1 MISITPFVSVHA
13 PLDGQ
18 LCSDDRSKN
27 ERDLLELIRNKGPL
41 PKTKLAQLSGLSA
54 QSATVLINKL
64 EKSGLVRAHPPVKG
78 RIGQP
83 QIPFG
88 LNASGAYGLGLKVG
102 RRSFDITLLDLCGN
116 VISTVHEKI
125 PYPEVDHFLSFAV
138 RAYAAVTRA
147 LCDDEKQKIRGI
159 GVAMPFEVWRWAE
172 EAGAPKDVLSQWQN
186 VDLAACLSTALSLPV
201 YISNDA
207 TAACTAEL
215 SFGNAAALSNFLY
228 IFVSTFVGGGIVLNN
243 AVFAGTSGNAGA
255 VGSLPF
261 ASENGDQL
269 INQSSL
275 YLLEAQLTDAGFDGQ
290 QIYNTPD
297 YWPIADSVI
306 TSWVERAA
314 AGLAFSAQ
322 CATGLLDIEGIVIDG
337 AMPDDV
343 KKSLVEHTAAILHNT
358 DMKGLSIPHVIKGTV
373 GSKAQSIGSANLPLL
388 ANYY

>member
-1 MISITPFVSVHA
+1 MSTLMPFVSVHA
-13 PLDGQ
+13 PTNGELR
-18 LCSDDRSKN
+18 SDDRSKN

-64 EKSGLVRAHPPVKG
+64 EKSGLVKAHPPVKG
-78 RIGQP
+78 KIGQP

-88 LNASGAYGLGLKVG
+88 LQASGAYGLGLKVG

-125 PYPEVDHFLSFAV
+125 PYPEVEQFLSFAV
-138 RAYAAVTRA
+138 RAYAAVTRT
-147 LCDDEKQKIRGI
+147 LSEDEKKKIRGV

-172 EAGAPKDVLSQWQN
+172 EAGAPDDVLSQWQS
-186 VDLAACLSTALSLPV
+186 VDLAALLSTTLSLPV

-215 SFGNAAALSNFLY
+215 SLGNAAALSNFLY
-228 IFVSTFVGGGIVLNN
+228 IFVGTFVGGGVVLNN
-243 AVFAGTSGNAGA
+243 AIFAGASGNAGA
-255 VGSLPF
+255 IGSLPF
-261 ASENGDQL
+261 SSANGDQL

-275 YLLEAQLTDAGFDGQ
+275 YLLETELSRAGFDGQ

-297 YWPIADSVI
+297 YWPNADSVI
-306 TSWVERAA
+306 MSWIEQAS
-314 AGLAFSAQ
+314 AGLAFSAH
-322 CATGLLDIEGIVIDG
+322 CATGLLDIEGIIIDG
-337 AMPDDV
+337 AMPNNV
-343 KKSLVEHTAAILHNT
+343 KDSLVERTAAILHNT
-358 DMKGLSIPHVIKGTV
+358 DMKGLSFPRIIKGMV
-373 GSKAQSIGSANLPLL
+373 GSKAQSIGSASLPLL

>member
-1 MISITPFVSVHA
+1 MSTIMPFVSVHA
-13 PLDGQ
+13 PIDGQ
-18 LCSDDRSKN
+18 LRTDDRSKN

-64 EKSGLVRAHPPVKG
+64 EKSGLVKAHPPVKG

-83 QIPFG
+83 QVPFG
-88 LNASGAYGLGLKVG
+88 LKASGAYGLGLKVG

-116 VISTVHEKI
+116 VVSTVHEKI

-147 LCDDEKQKIRGI
+147 LSEDEKKRIRGV

-172 EAGAPKDVLSQWQN
+172 EAGAPNDVLSQWQN
-186 VDLAACLSTALSLPV
+186 VDLAERLSTALSLPV

-215 SFGNAAALSNFLY
+215 SFGNAAAFSNFLY
-228 IFVSTFVGGGIVLNN
+228 IFVGTFVGGGVVLNN
-243 AVFAGTSGNAGA
+243 AIFAGTSGNAGA
-255 VGSLPF
+255 IGSLPF
-261 ASENGDQL
+261 SSDRGEQL

-275 YLLEAQLTDAGFDGQ
+275 YLLETELSRAGFDGQ

-297 YWPIADSVI
+297 YWPIANSI
-306 TSWVERAA
+306 IASWVESAS
-314 AGLAFSAQ
+314 AGLAFTAH
-322 CATGLLDIEGIVIDG
+322 CATGLLDLEGIIIDG
-337 AMPDDV
+337 AMPDKV
-343 KKSLVEHTAAILHNT
+343 KASLVERTAAILHNT
-358 DMKGLSIPHVIKGTV
+358 DMKGLSPPRVIKGMV

>member
-1 MISITPFVSVHA
+1 MSTIMPFVSVHA
-13 PLDGQ
+13 PIDGQ
-18 LCSDDRSKN
+18 LRTDDRSKN

-64 EKSGLVRAHPPVKG
+64 EKSGLVKAHPPVKG

-83 QIPFG
+83 QVPFG
-88 LNASGAYGLGLKVG
+88 LKASGAYGLGLKVG

-116 VISTVHEKI
+116 VVSTVHEKI

-147 LCDDEKQKIRGI
+147 LSEDEKKRIRGV

-172 EAGAPKDVLSQWQN
+172 EAGAPNDVLSQWQN
-186 VDLAACLSTALSLPV
+186 VDLAERLSTALSLPV

-215 SFGNAAALSNFLY
+215 SFGNAAAFSNFLY
-228 IFVSTFVGGGIVLNN
+228 IFVGTFVGGGVVLNN
-243 AVFAGTSGNAGA
+243 AIFAGTSGNAGA
-255 VGSLPF
+255 IGSLPF
-261 ASENGDQL
+261 SSDRGEQL

-275 YLLEAQLTDAGFDGQ
+275 YLLETELSRAGFDGQ

-297 YWPIADSVI
+297 YWPIANSI
-306 TSWVERAA
+306 IASWVQSAS
-314 AGLAFSAQ
+314 AGLAFTAH
-322 CATGLLDIEGIVIDG
+322 CATGLLDLEGIIIDG
-337 AMPDDV
+337 AMPDKV
-343 KKSLVEHTAAILHNT
+343 KASLVERTAAILHNT
-358 DMKGLSIPHVIKGTV
+358 DMKGLSPPRVIEGMV